1 VRTRAAVSAALAS
14 AGILI
19 AGWQSGV
26 HVAATG
32 SSAAGTAAGTTGTT
46 GSSGATGSSGTSGSS
61 GSGSAGSGSS
71 GSGSTGSGST
81 GSGST
86 GSGSAGSGSSAAGG
100 ATGASAKAGGTY
112 DGSVVQTRFGSVQ
125 VQITVQ
131 AGKITDVTALQL
143 TDAER
148 RSVQISNRAAPLLRD
163 EVLQAQSADV
173 QTISGATVTSDAY
186 LSSLQAA
193 LDAANL

>member
-19 AGWQSGV
+19 AGWQSGAHIADTGSAV
-26 HVAATG
+26 ASAATG
-32 SSAAGTAAGTTGTT
+32 STGTTGTGT
-46 GSSGATGSSGTSGSS
+46 GTGGSTASSGSSGAGTSG
-61 GSGSAGSGSS
+61 A
-71 GSGSTGSGST
+71 GSTGTIGT
-81 GSGST
+81 
-86 GSGSAGSGSSAAGG
+86 
-100 ATGASAKAGGTY
+100 TGASAKAVGTY
-112 DGSVVQTRFGSVQ
+112 AGSVVQTRFGSVQ

-148 RSVQISNRAAPLLRD
+148 RSVQISNMAAPILRD
-163 EVLQAQSADV
+163 EVLQAQSANV

-186 LSSLQAA
+186 LNSLQAA
-193 LDAANL
+193 LDAAHL

>member
-1 VRTRAAVSAALAS
+1 MRTRAAVSAALAS

-19 AGWQSGV
+19 AGWQSGL
-26 HVAATG
+26 HVADTG
-32 SSAAGTAAGTTGTT
+32 SSVASAAAGTT
-46 GSSGATGSSGTSGSS
+46 GATGSSGSS
-61 GSGSAGSGSS
+61 GTSSSS
-71 GSGSTGSGST
+71 GTSDSTASSGASG
-81 GSGST
+81 
-86 GSGSAGSGSSAAGG
+86 AGT
-100 ATGASAKAGGTY
+100 TGASAKAVGTY
-112 DGSVVQTRFGSVQ
+112 PGSVVQTRFGSVQ

-148 RSVQISNRAAPLLRD
+148 KSVQISNRAAPLLRD

-186 LSSLQAA
+186 LNSLQAA

>member
-1 VRTRAAVSAALAS
+1 MRTRAAVSAALAS

-19 AGWQSGV
+19 AGWQSGL
-26 HVAATG
+26 HVADTG
-32 SSAAGTAAGTTGTT
+32 SSVASAAAGST
-46 GSSGATGSSGTSGSS
+46 GSSGSSGTSGSAGAS
-61 GSGSAGSGSS
+61 GSPGSSSSSSAGG
-71 GSGSTGSGST
+71 T
-81 GSGST
+81 
-86 GSGSAGSGSSAAGG
+86 
-100 ATGASAKAGGTY
+100 TGASAKAVGTY
-112 DGSVVQTRFGSVQ
+112 AGSVVQTRFGSVQ

-148 RSVQISNRAAPLLRD
+148 KSVQISNRAAPLLRT
-163 EVLQAQSADV
+163 EVLAAQSADV

-186 LSSLQAA
+186 LNSLQAA

>member
-1 VRTRAAVSAALAS
+1 MRTRAAVSAALAS

-26 HVAATG
+26 HVADTG
-32 SSAAGTAAGTTGTT
+32 SPVASAATGTTGTGTT
-46 GSSGATGSSGTSGSS
+46 GTGTTGTEASGTEDSTSSSGSSGTG
-61 GSGSAGSGSS
+61 
-71 GSGSTGSGST
+71 T
-81 GSGST
+81 
-86 GSGSAGSGSSAAGG
+86 
-100 ATGASAKAGGTY
+100 TGASAKAVGTY
-112 DGSVVQTRFGSVQ
+112 PGSVVQTRFGSVQ

-131 AGKITDVTALQL
+131 AGRITDVTALQL

-148 RSVQISNRAAPLLRD
+148 KSVQISNQAAPLLRD
-163 EVLQAQSADV
+163 EVLQSQSADV

>member
-1 VRTRAAVSAALAS
+1 MRTRAAVSAALAS

-26 HVAATG
+26 HVADTG
-32 SSAAGTAAGTTGTT
+32 SSVASAASGTT
-46 GSSGATGSSGTSGSS
+46 GATGSSGSS
-61 GSGSAGSGSS
+61 GTSSSS
-71 GSGSTGSGST
+71 GTSDSTASSGASG
-81 GSGST
+81 
-86 GSGSAGSGSSAAGG
+86 AGT
-100 ATGASAKAGGTY
+100 TGASAKAVGTY
-112 DGSVVQTRFGSVQ
+112 PGSVVQTRFGSVQ

-148 RSVQISNRAAPLLRD
+148 KSVQISNRAAPLLRD

-186 LSSLQAA
+186 LNSLQAA

>member
-1 VRTRAAVSAALAS
+1 MRTRAAVSAALAS

-26 HVAATG
+26 HVADT
-32 SSAAGTAAGTTGTT
+32 SSAVASAATGTTGTT
-46 GSSGATGSSGTSGSS
+46 GTGTGSEASGTDDSTSSAGSSGAGT
-61 GSGSAGSGSS
+61 
-71 GSGSTGSGST
+71 
-81 GSGST
+81 
-86 GSGSAGSGSSAAGG
+86 
-100 ATGASAKAGGTY
+100 TGASAKAVGTY
-112 DGSVVQTRFGSVQ
+112 AGSVVQTRFGSVQ

-148 RSVQISNRAAPLLRD
+148 KSVQISNRAAPLLRD
-163 EVLQAQSADV
+163 EVLQSQSADV

-186 LSSLQAA
+186 LNSLQAA